1 MKKIAVLTG
10 GGDCPGLNAVLRSL
24 VLTLEGAGGPEVVG
38 LCDAYHGLLEDP
50 PRVMHLDGKTVDGIL
65 VEGGT
70 ILGTSN
76 SGDPFAWNDGEDRG
90 DFVLKRLK
98 ALGVGGLVSIGG
110 DGSTAIAAE
119 LQKRG
124 LPVICVPKTI
134 DNDVHG
140 TDVTFGFDSAVHCAT
155 EALDRLQT
163 TGESHRR
170 VMVLETMGRD
180 AGWIALASGIAGGV
194 DVILL
199 PEVPFSYDRVVSKI
213 LEERVRGLSYNL
225 VVVAEGAAEEGKGPI
240 YRDPK
245 HKRLGGVGAVVA
257 RQIEQLAGIETRATI
272 LGHLQRGG
280 SPSPGDRVLATTFG
294 CAAAHCVL
302 ENRWDVLV
310 GMNDSQV
317 HYVPLDQVAGKVRM
331 VPEGHPLMQT
341 AQSLGICLG

>member
-1 MKKIAVLTG
+1 M
-10 GGDCPGLNAVLRSL
+10 P
-24 VLTLEGAGGPEVVG
+24 
-38 LCDAYHGLLEDP
+38 
-50 PRVMHLDGKTVDGIL
+50 LDGKTVDGLL

-70 ILGTSN
+70 VLGTSN
-76 SGDPFAWNDGEDRG
+76 SGDPFRWHDGSDRG
-90 DFVLKRLK
+90 DLVLERLR
-98 ALGVGGLVSIGG
+98 AMGVGGLISIGG
-110 DGSTAIAAE
+110 DGSTAIAAG
-119 LQKRG
+119 LMDRG

-140 TDVTFGFDSAVHCAT
+140 TDITFGFDSAVHCAT

-180 AGWIALASGIAGGV
+180 AGWIALASGIAGGA

-199 PEVPFSYDRVVSKI
+199 PEVPFSYDRVVAKI

-225 VVVAEGAAEEGKGPI
+225 VVVAEGAAEQDQEPLF
-240 YRDPK
+240 RDPE
-245 HKRLGGVGAVVA
+245 HRRLGGVGAVVA
-257 RQIEQLAGIETRATI
+257 QRIQALAGIETRAVL

-302 ENRWDVLV
+302 EDRWGVLV
-310 GMNDSQV
+310 GMNNNRI
-317 HYVPLDQVAGKVRM
+317 HYIALDEVAGKVRT
-331 VPEGHPLMQT
+331 VPLNHSLMQT
-341 AQSLGICLG
+341 ARSLGICLG